1 MLMYARF
8 HIIIYHAEFRFVEF
22 VLNILRDVKNRD
34 NEYILLQVKI

>member
-22 VLNILRDVKNRD
+22 VLSILRDVKSQENK
-34 NEYILLQVKI
+34 YILL